1 MFNFRS
7 LLTFC
12 LCLSTTVL
20 FAQFP
25 LEIHIKDCR
34 REHTIGYFKFKVYRK
49 KMLIDSFNTTSKNP
63 KTLLLL
69 KKGAYRM
76 EYKTFWGEKETVL
89 LTIKEKKKY
98 VVNLCLEYSDL
109 SKTSHT
115 PIINQL
121 ENGEKY
127 QLNFRDE
134 WGYGYSEQT
143 LIIRKRADQYFA
155 SFGEK
160 EIELSSKQ
168 IELIQDFEI
177 ELNQVVSYHCTN
189 TDTYTLTYKN
199 EVTKILDR
207 SCWWDGGSLLI
218 KDLGF
223 KEQN

>member
-1 MFNFRS
+1 MLIFRL
-7 LLTFC
+7 LLTSF
-12 LCLSTTVL
+12 LCLSSILL
-20 FAQFP
+20 FAQIP

-34 REHTIGYFKFKVYRK
+34 LEHTIGYFKFKVYRK
-49 KMLIDSFNTTSKNP
+49 KRLIDSFNTTSNNP

-69 KKGAYRM
+69 KKGDYRM
-76 EYKTFWGEKETVL
+76 EYETFWRKKKTVL

-98 VVNLCLEYSDL
+98 VVNLCLEYFDH
-109 SKTSHT
+109 SKTSYT

-127 QLNFRDE
+127 QLDIVDT
-134 WGYGYSEQT
+134 WGFTYSEQT

-168 IELIQDFEI
+168 IELIQNFEI
-177 ELNQVVSYHCTN
+177 ELNQAEPYGCTN
-189 TDTYTLTYKN
+189 TDTYILTYKN
-199 EVTKILDR
+199 EVIKILDG
-207 SCWWDGGSLLI
+207 SCWWEGGSFLI

-223 KEQN
+223 EK

>member
-1 MFNFRS
+1 MFNFRL
-7 LLTFC
+7 LLTSF

-49 KMLIDSFNTTSKNP
+49 KMLLDSFNTTSKNP

-69 KKGAYRM
+69 KKGDYRI
-76 EYKTFWGEKETVL
+76 EYKTFWGKKETVL

-121 ENGEKY
+121 KNGEKY
-127 QLNFRDE
+127 QLDIVDE
-134 WGYGYSEQT
+134 RGIVYSKQT

-160 EIELSSKQ
+160 EIELSPKQ
-168 IELIQDFEI
+168 IELIRDFEI
-177 ELNQVVSYHCTN
+177 ELNQAQPMGCTN

-199 EVTKILDR
+199 EVTKILDG
-207 SCWWDGGSLLI
+207 SCWWDGGSFLI

-223 KEQN
+223 EE